1 VKGVWKRIDDETL
14 EITELPI
21 RVWTQS
27 YKEFL
32 EKNLISDE
40 KSSDTALIQS
50 YKEYHTDTLVHF
62 VIKCNKLK
70 DMSDAEVRK
79 SHHC

>member
-1 VKGVWKRIDDETL
+1 VKGVWRRLDDETL

-21 RVWTQS
+21 RMWTQS

-32 EKNLISDE
+32 EKNLVSDE
-40 KSSDTALIQS
+40 KSDAALIQS

-70 DMSDAEVRK
+70 DMTDAEVWK
-79 SHHC
+79 THQC